1 MSSLPTK
8 TKVHLIPSLFSIQRL
23 DVLPAVYKASPSA
36 YIMITSVHHYE
47 MNLFKID
54 PAEKIVQ
61 TQFCTQEVNVIVVS
75 KHLLCDLCVCV
86 CVPACA
92 QCPAGTE
99 PVLGYEYKW
108 WNVLPSNMKTS
119 CFNVGNSK
127 CDDKNGEHTDA

>member
-75 KHLLCDLCVCV
+75 KQLLCDLCVCV
-86 CVPACA
+86 CVCQRVHSALQVPSRCWVTSING
-92 QCPAGTE
+92 GTCC
-99 PVLGYEYKW
+99 
-108 WNVLPSNMKTS
+108 LPT
-119 CFNVGNSK
+119 
-127 CDDKNGEHTDA
+127 